1 MTIGVVVIGRN
12 EGDRLVACLRSAI
25 ADGARVVYVDSGS
38 TDGSLAAAR
47 ALQVET
53 VSLDMAIPFTAARAR
68 NAGSK
73 RLFEVNPSTAYVQF
87 VDGDCELVEGWMAA
101 AMAVLEESAALAV
114 VTGWRRE
121 KRRNATVYNMMCDVE
136 WLQPA
141 GKIIACG
148 GDMLVRRIAFEAVGG
163 FNPAIIAAEDD
174 DFCLRIGA
182 AGWHLRRLPL
192 EMTRHDAA
200 IERFGQWWQRMKRAG
215 HGFAQVGIL
224 HPGHF
229 EDARRRAWLFGMV
242 LPILGAGGAVMSLWI
257 PLGVAG
263 LYALSFGKTYVGLL
277 RKPLTRGDAVTTAA
291 FLVVAKLPNLQG
303 ILTYWLRRLRRREAR
318 LIEYK

>member
-25 ADGARVVYVDSGS
+25 SGCAQVVYVDSGS

-47 ALQVET
+47 ALNVET

-68 NAGSK
+68 NAGSR
-73 RLFEVNPSTAYVQF
+73 RLFEINGNIAYVQF
-87 VDGDCELVEGWMAA
+87 VDGDCELVEGWMD
-101 AMAVLEESAALAV
+101 AALAQLEEWPSLAI

-141 GKIIACG
+141 GEIIACG
-148 GDMLVRRIAFEAVGG
+148 GDMMVRRSAFEAVGG
-163 FNPAIIAAEDD
+163 FNPEIIAAEDD
-174 DFCLRIGA
+174 DFCLRVSA
-182 AGWHLRRLPL
+182 AGWQLKRLPL
-192 EMTRHDAA
+192 EMARHDAA

-215 HGFAQVGIL
+215 HGFAQVGLL

-229 EDARRRAWLFGMV
+229 THARRRAWLFGLV
-242 LPILGAGGAVMSLWI
+242 LPILGVGGAMLSLWI
-257 PLGVAG
+257 LLGVGG
-263 LYALSFGKTYVGLL
+263 LYILSFGKTYVGLL
-277 RKPLTRGDAVTTAA
+277 RKPLTHEDAIITAA
-291 FLVVAKLPNLQG
+291 FLVLAKFPNLQG
-303 ILTYWLRRLRRREAR
+303 ILTYWLRRLWRRETR